1 MTLPGSYGEATPHHC
16 STQAKRGTHARRT
29 ATTSSS
35 TGLPRRTTQG
45 KACSWRTPSGW
56 TPGSSTCGTP
66 NPSTSTSALITL
78 RRTACTD
85 GNPDGGNSCSIFLSL
100 GCAKQAGPRGSV
112 THLALRDSAGSG
124 EAGSAALRAL
134 KGPQLHLPHLYL
146 LASPAYLCKRPQH
159 LRLACPPPRVAW
171 SLASAVPSQTSWSPW
186 VPGRWSGL
194 QPSRGHSGSHSLWN
208 SPSWPIRHHLPEPTS
223 STSCQLR
230 SALLWKQRA
239 EAALDLR
246 DKAQH
251 QLQVCEQREPQTE
264 LQQEQWWR
272 NGHRQTPA
280 GLWRRMCKTSLCT
293 EQ

>member
-16 STQAKRGTHARRT
+16 SIQAKRGTHARRT

-146 LASPAYLCKRPQH
+146 LSVTCLPVQQAPA
-159 LRLACPPPRVAW
+159 PPPCLSPTPG
-171 SLASAVPSQTSWSPW
+171 SLEPGLSSAFSDLLEPLGARKMKRAAAEQGPQRQPFPLELTLLAYTPPSAGAYIQYK
-186 VPGRWSGL
+186 
-194 QPSRGHSGSHSLWN
+194 
-208 SPSWPIRHHLPEPTS
+208 LPAAQRP
-223 STSCQLR
+223 
-230 SALLWKQRA
+230 AL
-239 EAALDLR
+239 EAA
-246 DKAQH
+246 
-251 QLQVCEQREPQTE
+251 
-264 LQQEQWWR
+264 
-272 NGHRQTPA
+272 
-280 GLWRRMCKTSLCT
+280 S
-293 EQ
+293 

>member
-16 STQAKRGTHARRT
+16 STQATRGTHARRT

-124 EAGSAALRAL
+124 EAGSTALRAL
-134 KGPQLHLPHLYL
+134 KGP
-146 LASPAYLCKRPQH
+146 
-159 LRLACPPPRVAW
+159 
-171 SLASAVPSQTSWSPW
+171 
-186 VPGRWSGL
+186 
-194 QPSRGHSGSHSLWN
+194 
-208 SPSWPIRHHLPEPTS
+208 
-223 STSCQLR
+223 
-230 SALLWKQRA
+230 
-239 EAALDLR
+239 
-246 DKAQH
+246 
-251 QLQVCEQREPQTE
+251 
-264 LQQEQWWR
+264 
-272 NGHRQTPA
+272 
-280 GLWRRMCKTSLCT
+280 
-293 EQ
+293 